1 MRQTPGGCGLWES
14 IRFTTEPVDECDY
27 LFMFNN
33 RRLAPVDARCPR
45 DHVWCMIQEPY
56 LPALFDWMIEGHEAF
71 ARVFTHHVPSADP
84 KYVLS
89 YPILPWAVGR
99 SYDELV
105 NAGVPDKTRGVSW
118 VSSNLALLPGHR
130 KRNAL
135 REFLMRENPDSVDIF
150 GRGVRYIED
159 KWDALAPYRYS
170 LAIENSYSKDYWTEK
185 VADCFL
191 SWTLPLYDGC
201 LNLEDYFEPQSFIR
215 IDASDHAATL
225 RRIEELDRSGEWER
239 RMPAIAESRR
249 RVLHEYQ
256 LFPAL
261 ARAIRTYGTAS
272 REREA
277 VRIPGYRFTRWKHR
291 GRYLAAMLRD
301 GHAAELLPFI
311 TSKLHYLRWNGLQ
324 RGNP

>member
-1 MRQTPGGCGLWES
+1 
-14 IRFTTEPVDECDY
+14 
-27 LFMFNN
+27 
-33 RRLAPVDARCPR
+33 
-45 DHVWCMIQEPY
+45 
-56 LPALFDWMIEGHEAF
+56 
-71 ARVFTHHVPSADP
+71 
-84 KYVLS
+84 
-89 YPILPWAVGR
+89 
-99 SYDELV
+99 V